1 MMVLD
6 TNVVSELMRAVPEP
20 KVLAWVD
27 RQNSEQLYLTSTIAA
42 ELLHGVA
49 RLPTG
54 VRKRNMVK
62 VVALFLEQDFVN
74 RVLPFDLA
82 SAHHYAALLS
92 TRQAVGRPIA
102 ALDAQIA
109 AVCIQHGA
117 TLVTR
122 NQKHF
127 LDLGLELID
136 PWQSD
141 LQVL

>member
-6 TNVVSELMRAVPEP
+6 TNVVSELMRASPAP
-20 KVLAWVD
+20 KVLAWID
-27 RQNSEQLYLTSTIAA
+27 RQNSDTLYLTSTIAA

-54 VRKRNMVK
+54 LRKRNMSQELG
-62 VVALFLEQDFVN
+62 LFLEQDFAN
-74 RVLPFDLA
+74 RILPFDLS
-82 SAHHYAALLS
+82 SAHSYAELLS
-92 TRQAVGRPIA
+92 TREAVGRPID

-127 LDLGLELID
+127 VDLGLELID
-136 PWQSD
+136 PWQIF
-141 LQVL
+141 

>member
-6 TNVVSELMRAVPEP
+6 TNVVSELMRPVPEP
-20 KVLAWVD
+20 KVLAWID

-54 VRKRNMVK
+54 IRKRNMAK
-62 VVALFLEQDFVN
+62 ELALFLDQDFAN
-74 RVLPFDLA
+74 RVFPFDLS
-82 SAHHYAALLS
+82 SAHNYSELLS
-92 TRQAVGRPIA
+92 MRETIGKPMA

-127 LDLGLELID
+127 QDLGLELID
-136 PWQSD
+136 PWQAA
-141 LQVL
+141 

>member
-6 TNVVSELMRAVPEP
+6 TNVVSELMRVSPDP
-20 KVLAWVD
+20 KVLAWID
-27 RQNSEQLYLTSTIAA
+27 RQNSDTLYLTSTIAA

-54 VRKRNMVK
+54 IRKRNMSQELS
-62 VVALFLEQDFVN
+62 LFLEQDFAN
-74 RVLPFDLA
+74 RILPFDLS
-82 SAHHYAALLS
+82 SAHNYAELLS
-92 TRQAVGRPIA
+92 SREAVGRPID

-109 AVCIQHGA
+109 AVCIQHAA

-127 LDLGLELID
+127 VDLGLDLID
-136 PWQSD
+136 PWQ
-141 LQVL
+141 VV

>member
-6 TNVVSELMRAVPEP
+6 TNVASELMRPVPEP
-20 KVLAWVD
+20 KVLAWID

-54 VRKRNMVK
+54 IRKRNMTQELV
-62 VVALFLEQDFVN
+62 LFLEQDFVN

-82 SAHHYAALLS
+82 SAHNYSELLS
-92 TRQAVGRPIA
+92 MRQAIGKPIA

-117 TLVTR
+117 TLITR

-136 PWQSD
+136 PWQS
-141 LQVL
+141 V

>member
-6 TNVVSELMRAVPEP
+6 TNVVSELMRPVPEP
-20 KVLAWVD
+20 KVLAWID

-54 VRKRNMVK
+54 IRKRNMTQELV
-62 VVALFLEQDFVN
+62 LFLEQDFVN

-82 SAHHYAALLS
+82 SAHNYSELLS
-92 TRQAVGRPIA
+92 MRQAIGKPIA

-117 TLVTR
+117 TLITR

-136 PWQSD
+136 PWQS
-141 LQVL
+141 V